1 MDERRREPDESW
13 GRTFRNPDLAL
24 KERARMPPDAKRAIF
39 EDGPYK
45 RKRVVTPLAL
55 VREPGDV
62 F

>member
-1 MDERRREPDESW
+1 
-13 GRTFRNPDLAL
+13 
-24 KERARMPPDAKRAIF
+24 MPPDAKRAIF